1 MLTQVFAQMPL
12 PPFSLNFQLNLGR
25 KVTKY
30 LVQLVYLG
38 ALHCGEQYNSRRRVG
53 YLCQGLDLFI

>member
-1 MLTQVFAQMPL
+1 MLTQLFAEMPL
-12 PPFSLNFQLNLGR
+12 LPFSLNFQLNLGR
-25 KVTKY
+25 KITKY

-38 ALHCGEQYNSRRRVG
+38 VQHCGEQYNRKRRVG